1 MDAPTLQL
9 RPALVGEL
17 DALNAVIE
25 RAVSTWDLP
34 DRVKRLSLPLYRYD
48 AHDLDTLDVA
58 LIESAGRRIV
68 AVATWEPAE
77 VADTPDGSPGLLLHG
92 LYVDPGLARQG
103 LGTRLL
109 QAAEEAA
116 RVRGV
121 AGVLVKAQRD
131 AEGFFLSRG
140 FEPLPVRDPDRH
152 YPHRLWKPLDS

>member
-1 MDAPTLQL
+1 MDAPTLKL
-9 RPALVGEL
+9 RPALVGDL

-48 AHDLDTLDVA
+48 AHDLDTLDAV

-68 AVATWEPAE
+68 GVAAWEPAE

-152 YPHRLWKPLDS
+152 YPRRLWKPLDS